1 MDLIKID
8 VHEHVAMAVD
18 LGAAAGETRG
28 EERRGEPGN
37 R

>member
-1 MDLIKID
+1 
-8 VHEHVAMAVD
+8 MAVD